1 MDEKNEARPFKI
13 RLAAIDLD
21 GTLLTGDKR
30 ITKGNAE
37 AVRKAMQSGALI
49 CIATGRAWP
58 GAKEF
63 VQALRPNCPVITS
76 NGAMIVHPETEEILF
91 ERCLDR
97 QDAEKVFE
105 LGVQRDVT
113 QIVWSDNQLYSSKKD
128 ELSDD
133 YSRRFGKIAAKR
145 IGSLSELGERK
156 ILKILWYFP
165 DPVAEQM
172 LPGVPAEQFENV
184 CVVTSEPNFLEFFSS
199 SVSKAEAL
207 RKVAE
212 FCGVLIEETA
222 AIGDAGNDIPML
234 KEAGIGIAMG
244 NAAGT
249 TKSKADRVTKDN
261 EHDGVAYALKNICG
275 LY

>member
-1 MDEKNEARPFKI
+1 MDEKNEACPFKI

-145 IGSLSELGERK
+145 IGSLSELGNRK
-156 ILKILWYFP
+156 IQKILWYFP

-199 SVSKAEAL
+199 TVSKAEAL

-212 FCGVLIEETA
+212 YCGVLIEETA

-234 KEAGIGIAMG
+234 REAGIGIAMG
-244 NAAGT
+244 NAAET